1 MSESETTQFEEV
13 REQATAA
20 LERDDLTS
28 IYLGLLTDDGENEFF
43 FGNDTDDPRELQQT
57 ASRQLGMLCR
67 VLANQSDLTV
77 EQVADLAAQRAKDL
91 GVEH

>member
-13 REQATAA
+13 REQAAEA
-20 LERDDLTS
+20 LEREDLTS
-28 IYLGLLTDDGENEFF
+28 IYLGVLDEGGENEFF

-57 ASRQLGMLCR
+57 AATQLGMLCR
-67 VLANQSDLTV
+67 VLANQSDLSV
-77 EQVADLAAQRAKDL
+77 QQVADLAVRRANEL